1 MVSEF
6 VIRSADLAGTALTR
20 RRMGKQTIGHRAAS
34 LALALVAAL
43 GTVALTPPL
52 HAQETIAPLT
62 ALPLPTGPIVLT
74 VTGDISV
81 TNQDGAAVFD
91 DAMLATLPAI
101 SFTTTTNWTEGAHE
115 FSGPA
120 LSTVLAALGAG
131 PGIVDAKAANDYAV
145 YFEPAEIGT
154 DAPIITRLIDG
165 KTFSLRDNGPLWV
178 LYPYDSSADYETE
191 KVYSLS
197 IWQLASL
204 HVRQP

>member
-6 VIRSADLAGTALTR
+6 VVRSADLAEAAFTR
-20 RRMGKQTIGHRAAS
+20 RNMCSPRSGGRTVMS
-34 LALALVAAL
+34 ALALVAGL
-43 GTVALTPPL
+43 CTGLVAAPL
-52 HAQETIAPLT
+52 HASETIAPLSS
-62 ALPLPTGPIVLT
+62 LPMPTGPVLLT

-81 TNQDGAAVFD
+81 TNQGDAAVFD
-91 DAMLATLPAI
+91 DAMLASLPAI

-131 PGIVDAKAANDYAV
+131 PGVVDAKASNDYAV
-145 YFEPAEIGT
+145 HFEPGEIGT
-154 DAPIITRLIDG
+154 DAPIIARLIDG
-165 KTFSLRDNGPLWV
+165 KTYSLRDNGPLWV
-178 LYPYDSSADYETE
+178 IYPYDSSADYETE

-204 HVRQP
+204 HVRKP